1 MLERG
6 PRGVTPT
13 AAGRALYRDAQQLVR
28 QFDRIAGDV
37 LSDDRIHGPVAVGL
51 PTTVSVRLAPAL
63 FAWTKAHHPGIHL
76 QLFESMSR
84 YVQELLALGRLDLA
98 VLYRDDHTVRPA
110 ETLLYSEELFLIGQP
125 KPPAADEDEI
135 GLVDVQ
141 NTPLVVPGGRSN
153 LRELIDRAFTA
164 RCLLASIV
172 ADVDSLGAM
181 IRIAASGEA
190 CTILPLSSVADQA
203 NHRELGVLRIRNPV
217 ISRSVAVC
225 NAVEYYPARDAVAAV
240 REGISVVTRQM
251 AAAGN
256 GRESGWCST
265 SQHLAVH
272 LAVHLEIVLAADE
285 SGLHRRH
292 ARFGG
297 IDLRPVNGCHG
308 RIRSVPDTLIT
319 TA

>member
-1 MLERG
+1 MDIAHLRDFITVVDSGSLTRAAAQLYVSQPALSQRIAHLESELGVRLLERG

-37 LSDDRIHGPVAVGL
+37 LSGDRIHGPVAVGL

-63 FAWTKAHHPGIHL
+63 FSWTKAHHPGIHL
-76 QLFESMSR
+76 QLFESMSG
-84 YVQELLALGRLDLA
+84 YIQELLALGRLDLA
-98 VLYRDDHTVRPA
+98 VLYRDDDTVRPA
-110 ETLLYSEELFLIGQP
+110 ETLLYSEDLFLIGQP
-125 KPPAADEDEI
+125 KPPAADENEI
-135 GLVDVQ
+135 GLVDLQ

-164 RCLLASIV
+164 QGLVPSIV

-190 CTILPLSSVADQA
+190 CTILPLSSVAEQA
-203 NHRELGVLRIRNPV
+203 NHRELGVRRIRNPV

-251 AAAGN
+251 AAAGEWP
-256 GRESGWCST
+256 GI
-265 SQHLAVH
+265 QLA
-272 LAVHLEIVLAADE
+272 
-285 SGLHRRH
+285 
-292 ARFGG
+292 
-297 IDLRPVNGCHG
+297 
-308 RIRSVPDTLIT
+308 
-319 TA
+319 

>member
-1 MLERG
+1 M
-6 PRGVTPT
+6 
-13 AAGRALYRDAQQLVR
+13 
-28 QFDRIAGDV
+28 
-37 LSDDRIHGPVAVGL
+37 
-51 PTTVSVRLAPAL
+51 
-63 FAWTKAHHPGIHL
+63 
-76 QLFESMSR
+76 
-84 YVQELLALGRLDLA
+84 
-98 VLYRDDHTVRPA
+98 
-110 ETLLYSEELFLIGQP
+110 
-125 KPPAADEDEI
+125 
-135 GLVDVQ
+135 DVQ

-164 RCLLASIV
+164 QGLVASIV

-203 NHRELGVLRIRNPV
+203 NHRELGVRRIRNPV

-272 LAVHLEIVLAADE
+272 LEIVLAADE